1 MVNNSKYEIKF
12 DPLQNNFTTFEAV
25 ETPKVTIDMPLMNDP
40 FDVSDWASRITDK
53 GNVIVKPNL
62 PEMFDSGSKQ
72 GIRETTQS
80 ESPQY
85 KESSAQVSS
94 SKGSETLSKL
104 IDEVSNEKGFEGLKD
119 PETKK
124 LLMLQ
129 AQRESSF
136 NPKARAKGSTA
147 SGYFQFI
154 DGTRERYSSTTRDE
168 FMNNSKEQ
176 IRTAFKYLKDIHE
189 SNNAKKLLEKG
200 YNKAQVTALGWWY
213 PDSMRMILNGENNFS
228 KGGYSIK
235 EALEQYA

>member
-1 MVNNSKYEIKF
+1 MANNFKY

-25 ETPKVTIDMPLMNDP
+25 ETPKVTLDLPLMNEPMDI
-40 FDVSDWASRITDK
+40 SDWAIKADDK
-53 GNVIVKPNL
+53 AIIVKPNL
-62 PEMFDSGSKQ
+62 PEMFDSGTKQ
-72 GIRETTQS
+72 RTVETPQS

-104 IDEVSNEKGFEGLKD
+104 IDEVSDEQGFEGLKD

-154 DGTRERYSSTTRDE
+154 DGTRSIYSSTTRDE
-168 FMNNSKEQ
+168 FMNNPKEQ
-176 IRTAFKYLKDIHE
+176 IRTAFKYLKDIHK
-189 SNNAKKLLEKG
+189 SSNAKKLLEKG

-235 EALEQYA
+235 KALEQYA

>member
-1 MVNNSKYEIKF
+1 MANNFKY
-12 DPLQNNFTTFEAV
+12 DPLNNNFTTFEAV
-25 ETPKVTIDMPLMNDP
+25 ETPKVTLDLPLMNEPMDI
-40 FDVSDWASRITDK
+40 SDWAIKADDK
-53 GNVIVKPNL
+53 AIIVKPNL
-62 PEMFDSGSKQ
+62 PEMFDSGTKQ
-72 GIRETTQS
+72 KTIQL

-104 IDEVSNEKGFEGLKD
+104 IDEVSDEQGFEGLKD

-154 DGTRERYSSTTRDE
+154 DGTRRQYSSTTRDE
-168 FMNNSKEQ
+168 FLNDPKEQ
-176 IRTAFKYLKDIHE
+176 IRTAYQYLNYIHNQKSAKD
-189 SNNAKKLLEKG
+189 LLANG
-200 YNKAQVTALGWWY
+200 YNKAQITALGWWY
-213 PDSMRMILNGENNFS
+213 PKSMSMVLNGNKNFS
-228 KGGYSIK
+228 LGGYSIK
-235 EALEQYA
+235 KALEQYA